1 MKAHGLLLYLPPSL
15 YLALIR
21 LQADKG
27 LGRSFAGLLAL
38 TEGLY
43 RLGYLE
49 EKEYIRLYERYT
61 TPLEEVLVTHN
72 AEEQLPPFKEALE
85 EWATD
90 DICVKVLGKETAE
103 KYVELKLK
111 EWEEYRK
118 NVHNPN
124 GTEVSTWELK
134 KYLHL

>member
-49 EKEYIRLYERYT
+49 EKEYTRLRKRYSI
-61 TPLEEVLVTHN
+61 PLKEVIVTYN

-85 EWATD
+85 EWD
-90 DICVKVLGKETAE
+90 KRDKEW
-103 KYVELKLK
+103 KLK
-111 EWEEYRK
+111 WVRIAMKYPKVEEAQIIIEK
-118 NVHNPN
+118 AKEE
-124 GTEVSTWELK
+124 GILVSGAIEACEA
-134 KYLHL
+134 